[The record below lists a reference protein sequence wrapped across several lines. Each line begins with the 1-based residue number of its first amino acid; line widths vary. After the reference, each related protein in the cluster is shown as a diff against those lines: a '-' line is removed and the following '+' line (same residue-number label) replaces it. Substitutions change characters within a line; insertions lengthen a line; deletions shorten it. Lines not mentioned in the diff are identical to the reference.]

1 MAFVERG
8 SVCLGKA
15 AMTFDV
21 SIMEEF
27 ISLTNGLTVV
37 IASDEEILNPLMLGE
52 LIIKNK
58 VDIMATTPTY
68 VSNIIDLPQ
77 LKKAISQI
85 KVFDF
90 GAEAFPP
97 ALYEKIRSVNSDAYI
112 MNGYGPTEATISCT
126 MKVID
131 NNKKIT
137 IGIPNANVKA
147 YIVDK
152 DNKLLPDGE
161 SGELV
166 IAGLGVGRGYV
177 KLPEKTSA
185 VFIKINGEK
194 AYKTGDLAKINED
207 GEIEFFGRIDNQ
219 IKLQWSE
226 N

>member
-1 MAFVERG
+1 
-8 SVCLGKA
+8 
-15 AMTFDV
+15 
-21 SIMEEF
+21 
-27 ISLTNGLTVV
+27 
-37 IASDEEILNPLMLGE
+37 
-52 LIIKNK
+52 
-58 VDIMATTPTY
+58 
-68 VSNIIDLPQ
+68 
-77 LKKAISQI
+77 
-85 KVFDF
+85 
-90 GAEAFPP
+90 
-97 ALYEKIRSVNSDAYI
+97 
-112 MNGYGPTEATISCT
+112 

-207 GEIEFFGRIDNQ
+207 GEIEFFGRIDIVDIDIGGNSLCL
-219 IKLQWSE
+219 IKCFSKLF
-226 N
+226 